1 MSKKNGTQVR
11 GKYTQ
16 AFMLEAVR
24 LVKGGQSV
32 SVTAKVL
39 DMPSQTLGNWVRRSE
54 RGELIGAGGKPVSGE
69 QMELARLRA
78 ELARVKMERDILKK
92 ATAYFARESL

>member
-1 MSKKNGTQVR
+1 MKIAMIGLGRMGGNM
-11 GKYTQ
+11 
-16 AFMLEAVR
+16 AER

-32 SVTAKVL
+32 SVTAKILGIPKASL
-39 DMPSQTLGNWVRRSE
+39 DNWVKLS
-54 RGELIGAGGKPVSGE
+54 GKGQLKGAGDKPVSPE